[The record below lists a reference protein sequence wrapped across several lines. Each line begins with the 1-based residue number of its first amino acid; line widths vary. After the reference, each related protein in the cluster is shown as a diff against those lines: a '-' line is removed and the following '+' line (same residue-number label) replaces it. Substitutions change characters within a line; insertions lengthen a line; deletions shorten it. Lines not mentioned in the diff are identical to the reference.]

1 MPSNSQNLLQEL
13 QLNKLPTLPHVLVDI
28 INACQCNGVTFQ
40 EIADIVSR
48 DASISARVVAMA
60 NSSFFNRGTPIR
72 SLDRALLVL
81 GTET

>member
-1 MPSNSQNLLQEL
+1 MPPNSQKLLKQL

-48 DASISARVVAMA
+48 DASISARVVSMA
-60 NSSFFNRGTPIR
+60 NSSFLIAARPSGL
-72 SLDRALLVL
+72 S
-81 GTET
+81 TERC